1 MVDIEL
7 SHVGIPLWRSHWQ
20 WGWWRH
26 TEPHGMEWLKTTYYS
41 QSIQQIWNCYTG
53 NQLLLP
59 NSTHSFI
66 LLSSYDYVSLI
77 KPSSK
82 EVNKNFQRKNGFFR
96 RTCSFSLDNERD
108 DFRISIFNY
117 YIAAYSSGDRHG
129 FHLWHRQS
137 LKNQVSKNFLAK
149 LVGICNKY
157 LR

>member
-1 MVDIEL
+1 MWGYLYGAATDNGVDDGIQNLTVWNEL
-7 SHVGIPLWRSHWQ
+7 RP
-20 WGWWRH
+20 H
-26 TEPHGMEWLKTTYYS
+26 TIRNLYSKFEIAIQVTNYYF
-41 QSIQQIWNCYTG
+41 QTR
-53 NQLLLP
+53 L
-59 NSTHSFI
+59 TVFF

-82 EVNKNFQRKNGFFR
+82 EVKKNFQRKNGFFR